1 MKLASFREAAMEV
14 IRIDVL
20 WRYFQVKGNK
30 IYCTLGIEFDIIY
43 VVINFFLLTSS
54 CKMYF
59 EHLNIQI
66 D

>member
-1 MKLASFREAAMEV
+1 MEV